1 MNPVVTVTSSTAAN
15 GVRASTRSV
24 AGPAADARDEAGRD
38 RLLVVG
44 ATMLA
49 IGLGSF
55 ILALTEVVPTATVPR
70 QDVVAIPTCAACAAP
85 PSLRPSESD
94 DPEGAPLADARRIG
108 AGDGAGAARF
118 YLLEM
123 AARLR
128 RATLG
133 ADPATRATVAADITT
148 TYAWGGVTPAARE
161 AAATVRP
168 ATPVRVAP

>member
-1 MNPVVTVTSSTAAN
+1 MKPVVPVTSSNAAS

-24 AGPAADARDEAGRD
+24 AGPAADARDEPGRD
-38 RLLVVG
+38 RLLVFG
-44 ATMLA
+44 ATMLV

-70 QDVVAIPTCAACAAP
+70 QDVVTMPTCAVCAAP
-85 PSLRPSESD
+85 PSAWPSESD
-94 DPEGAPLADARRIG
+94 DPKGAPPADARRVG
-108 AGDGAGAARF
+108 TGDGPGGARF

-133 ADPATRATVAADITT
+133 ADPATRATVGADVTT

-161 AAATVRP
+161 GPTTARP